1 MKFETLTAR
10 ETEPSNVVGEDHLHP
25 DGHMLPSAEVVAS
38 PHRTKTL
45 RPSEERAREHEWACW
60 GICPGS
66 DRLRCE
72 IRLWRGQSWKY
83 ERRQFTY
90 EEHSVD
96 VVKVA
101 VLPTAIVNVL
111 TGHADFGAVEDSG
124 LETLFK
130 R

>member
-1 MKFETLTAR
+1 MKFEILTAR

-25 DGHMLPSAEVVAS
+25 DGHVLPSAEVVSS
-38 PHRTKTL
+38 PHRPKAL
-45 RPSEERAREHEWACW
+45 RSSEERACEHEWACW

-72 IRLWRGQSWKY
+72 IRLWMRQSRKH
-83 ERRQFTY
+83 ELRQLAY

-101 VLPTAIVNVL
+101 VLPTTIVNVL

-124 LETLFK
+124 LEMLFK
-130 R
+130 Y